1 MIARV
6 ILNSIMQVNLPAPSS
21 SLPFSL
27 EKQKHKEREA
37 LHRWLLY
44 ATCGSAIAHI
54 LLLGISIK
62 QNTVSVMPQAEL
74 PDSID
79 LTLITTA
86 ETPEPVVPEWPELP
100 SITEDANPSTITEPV
115 VAVNPV
121 STAPKS
127 RSEKTPQ
134 VDTESA
140 KTPITPPTAPTA
152 NTEASKDFQREL
164 TSLPQENPASE
175 NIAIPNNSVPNLSEP
190 ANQGAVNGTD
200 KPSKQGTAISSTNP
214 SSIIGFSDRIRHLLR
229 GNSPSSS
236 PEPSALQ
243 TNPTPSTAEPAQPQ
257 RVQCIRCDKPEYPI
271 EARNRGLQGQARVAV
286 DVDANGNVTNV
297 RIIQSSGHAELD
309 EAAMRQARQWKFTPS
324 ASGRQ
329 GIGAKVDF
337 QLEGSE
343 YQRQRQRER
352 QIEELARQEQPKPA
366 PVPEVARQE
375 QPKPA
380 PAPTVVR
387 QENPQP
393 AKPAPV
399 PEVARQEKP
408 QPIQPEPAPIPEVTR
423 QELPPKPA
431 VAPPPPVVAQ
441 PEPITPQP
449 IEND

>member
-1 MIARV
+1 MSAEVSSPPVCIA
-6 ILNSIMQVNLPAPSS
+6 
-21 SLPFSL
+21 
-27 EKQKHKEREA
+27 KQKQREREA

-62 QNTVSVMPQAEL
+62 QNTLLPLPQDRL
-74 PDSID
+74 PDFID

-86 ETPEPVVPEWPELP
+86 ENPDPPVS
-100 SITEDANPSTITEPV
+100 SITEIKESVETPPSTITEPV
-115 VAVNPV
+115 VAVKPAISNLPHVPASPKTQTENVPQSATIPAKTNANPSADQTV
-121 STAPKS
+121 NSEATLESKREHNPFTQEPPT
-127 RSEKTPQ
+127 SEKPATSNLP
-134 VDTESA
+134 E
-140 KTPITPPTAPTA
+140 I
-152 NTEASKDFQREL
+152 AS
-164 TSLPQENPASE
+164 
-175 NIAIPNNSVPNLSEP
+175 
-190 ANQGAVNGTD
+190 QGSINGTD
-200 KPSKQGTAISSTNP
+200 KPSETEQGTIAKSNP
-214 SSIIGFSDRIRHLLR
+214 SSLDGFSDRIRNLLR

-309 EAAMRQARQWKFTPS
+309 EAAIRQARQWKFTPS

-387 QENPQP
+387 QENRQP

-431 VAPPPPVVAQ
+431 VAPSPPVVAQ